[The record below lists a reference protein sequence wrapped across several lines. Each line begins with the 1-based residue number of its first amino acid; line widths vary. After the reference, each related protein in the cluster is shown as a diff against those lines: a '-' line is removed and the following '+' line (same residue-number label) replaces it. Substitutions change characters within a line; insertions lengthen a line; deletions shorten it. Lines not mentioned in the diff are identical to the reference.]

1 MALINL
7 IEDAQRSAD
16 VEYVR
21 MHPEDFSRRFHD
33 WLITNYPMFT
43 DFCRAGDSVRSR
55 GFTEYSAYVI
65 TNVLRW
71 RADVRGLQFKMTN
84 TFIPDLARL
93 YNATRGPLFT
103 TSTRFGKETT

>member
-1 MALINL
+1 MALVNL
-7 IEDAQRSAD
+7 DEHAQRTLD
-16 VEYVR
+16 VEHVR
-21 MHPEDFSRRFHD
+21 THPADFNRRFPD
-33 WLITNYPMFT
+33 WLLANYPVFT
-43 DFCRAGDSVRSR
+43 DFCRAGDAVRER

-71 RADVRGLQFKMTN
+71 RANVRGLQFKMTN